1 MRNKIKISALTKED
15 LGFLAPRIPK
25 KEVIIQQF
33 EEPSFLRKDFWE
45 ETDIWIIDCEFLKYK
60 EIRENSFSSPIYV
73 LSQPGW
79 DEEIGKFMENN
90 LCLLVPKTSLSLLP
104 KIILSTSQL
113 MEKSREKV
121 TSGGFLFQFMD
132 ALPVGIF
139 VVEKKA
145 GKPVYVNRRG
155 QEILGRDFEE
165 IRKTAMVGNMSEV
178 FKVFL
183 KGTDLP
189 YPQAKAP
196 IFKALQG
203 EESRI
208 EDAELEV
215 KGKRINLEV
224 SAAPIKDSQGRVL
237 YAISAFQ
244 DISARLEA
252 ENQLKLYSQR
262 LESLSRQLFQLQ
274 EEERKRLSREL
285 HDEIGQA
292 ITALKINLESAQN
305 ISSPTRLFKILKDS
319 VSIAEKALEQV
330 RSLSLNLR
338 PSLLDDLGLEPALRW
353 LLQNL
358 AGRAGI
364 LYSMEVDLPRRLPPE
379 MEVACFRISQE
390 ALSNA
395 LRHSGGT
402 EIKISLKLENQWI
415 FLEVSDNGKG
425 LDLKKVKE
433 GVVRGETLGL
443 LSMEERARNL
453 KGSLEIVSHPG
464 RGTTVRV
471 KIPILSHE
479 SPSG

>member
-1 MRNKIKISALTKED
+1 MSDKIKIGALSKED
-15 LGFLAPRIPK
+15 LRFLLSKIPG
-25 KEVIIQQF
+25 KEIALKQF
-33 EEPSFLRKDFWE
+33 EDLSSLKKVLE
-45 ETDIWIIDCEFLKYK
+45 EDPDLWIIDCDFLKFE
-60 EIRENSFSSPIYV
+60 EIREKAFSSPV
-73 LSQPGW
+73 FLLSQPGW
-79 DEEIGKFMENN
+79 DEEIGKFLEGN

-104 KIILSTSQL
+104 KIILSTSKL
-113 MEKSREKV
+113 VGKSRERA
-121 TSGGFLFQFMD
+121 SNGGFLFQFMD

-145 GKPVYVNRRG
+145 GKPVYINRRG
-155 QEILGRDFEE
+155 QEILGKDFEE
-165 IRKTAMVGNMSEV
+165 IRKTARVGNMSEV

-183 KGTDLP
+183 KGTGIP
-189 YPQAKAP
+189 YPKEKAP

-203 EESRI
+203 EECRI

-215 KGKRINLEV
+215 NGKRINLEV

-237 YAISAFQ
+237 YGVAAFQ
-244 DISARLEA
+244 DISPRLEA
-252 ENQLKLYSQR
+252 ENQLKLYSRR
-262 LESLSRQLFQLQ
+262 LESLSKQLFQLQ

-305 ISSPTRLFKILKDS
+305 ISSPARLFKILKDS

-358 AGRAGI
+358 AGRAGV
-364 LYSMEVDLPRRLPPE
+364 LYSLDVDLPRRLPPE
-379 MEVACFRISQE
+379 IEVACFRISQE

-395 LRHSGGT
+395 LRHSRGT
-402 EIKISLKLENQWI
+402 EVKISLKLEDQSVL
-415 FLEVSDNGKG
+415 LEVSDNGKG

-433 GVVRGETLGL
+433 GVLRGETLGL

-453 KGSLEIVSHPG
+453 KGNLEIISRPG
-464 RGTTVRV
+464 TGTTVRV
-471 KIPILSHE
+471 KIPILTDE
-479 SPSG
+479 SYSG